1 MSIASIARS
10 SFIVFGIVSSSA
22 LAFARQPP
30 ALVQAQQRADSAA
43 CEGALVVAGS
53 GYRDMG
59 VRFADQRA
67 HAPSVAAVRT
77 GAGYRDATARFGT
90 KEVTEVAAC
99 GGRSRL

>member
-43 CEGALVVAGS
+43 CEGTFVVAGS

-67 HAPSVAAVRT
+67 APAKSVAVRT
-77 GAGYRDATARFGT
+77 GAGYRDATARFGDKDAT
-90 KEVTEVAAC
+90 QVAAC
-99 GGRSRL
+99 EGRSRL